1 MYKLILVDDEPW
13 ILKDMEQIVDWEA
26 LGFQIVAKLNDVH
39 MAESLLKRQSIDIV
53 ISDIRMPG
61 KSGLDLLSFVNHV
74 SPHTLVVFMS
84 AYSEFSYAKQ
94 ALELGCFAYLLKPVN
109 EQELRDTL
117 NNCSNRLAKRD
128 RDQRVL
134 QTYHN
139 SMLFLEMI
147 EKGLT
152 VQQVSKLLKGLG
164 VEMGTGAGAG
174 YAFAIVKSKTAISEQ
189 SLLSSDRLLQEHGV
203 ALFRAMASPLKWT
216 YLLSRSDMDSNT
228 FKSLYK
234 HILTMAAEF
243 QWDVGISLSNDSDSQ
258 IAKYYNQANMMAET
272 SSLNR
277 RIGVYR
283 YRPRVNAALPSI
295 MERIGKAT
303 KLEHLEAALFDL
315 HRGIAKD
322 QIHLSGLVEIYNF
335 FVVVIKNF
343 SSSTQSF
350 AEDSIT
356 VQDLVLHYGNPHD
369 LLVQMRMLIDEHKKK
384 PSELTTFPIVEEIIK
399 DIERRYAH
407 KLSLKEFAQQY
418 FISPNYLSH
427 LFKQEKGQSFIHFLI
442 QKRLDAAITLLKEDI
457 SLYDVG
463 KLVGY
468 EDYAHFSKLFKKH
481 LGQSPLEYKQRIDNK
496 NIVHKKPQPNLFD

>member
-1 MYKLILVDDEPW
+1 MHKLILVDDEPW

-26 LGFQIVAKLNDVH
+26 LGFQIVAKVNDVQ
-39 MAESLLKRQSIDIV
+39 MAESLLKRKSIDVV

-61 KSGLDLLSFVNHV
+61 KSGLDLLSFVNRV

-84 AYSEFSYAKQ
+84 AYSEFSYAKK

-117 NNCSNRLAKRD
+117 SNCSKRLAERD

-139 SMLFLEMI
+139 SMLFLETI
-147 EKGLT
+147 ENGLT
-152 VQQVSKLLKGLG
+152 EQQVYQLKGLNI
-164 VEMGTGAGAG
+164 EMGSGMG
-174 YAFAIVKSKTAISEQ
+174 YAFAIVKGKTAISEQ
-189 SLLSSDRLLQEHGV
+189 DLLNSDRLLHEHGV
-203 ALFRAMASPLKWT
+203 TFFRAMASPLKWT
-216 YLLSRSDMDSNT
+216 YLLSHSELDTN
-228 FKSLYK
+228 SLKAFYK
-234 HILTMAAEF
+234 RVLIMAAEL
-243 QWDVGISLSNDSDSQ
+243 QWDVGVSLSNDFDSQ
-258 IAKYYNQANMMAET
+258 IAKYYNQATMMADT
-272 SSLNR
+272 STLNR

-303 KLEHLEAALFDL
+303 KLEHLEAVLFDV
-315 HRGIAKD
+315 HKGMAKD
-322 QIHLSGLVEIYNF
+322 RIHLNGLAEIYNF

-369 LLVQMRMLIDEHKKK
+369 LLVQMRLLIDEHKKK
-384 PSELTTFPIVEEIIK
+384 PSELTTFPIVDEIIK

-407 KLSLKEFAQQY
+407 KISLKEFAQQY

-442 QKRLDAAITLLKEDI
+442 QKRLDAAIELLKEDI

-481 LGQSPLEYKQRIDNK
+481 LGQSPLEYKQRFDNK

>member
-39 MAESLLKRQSIDIV
+39 MAESLLKRQSIDVV

-61 KSGLDLLSFVNHV
+61 KSGLDLLSFVNRV
-74 SPHTLVVFMS
+74 SPHTLMVFMS
-84 AYSEFSYAKQ
+84 AYSEFSYAKK

-109 EQELRDTL
+109 EQELQDTL
-117 NNCSNRLAKRD
+117 NKCSNRLAERD
-128 RDQRVL
+128 RDLRVL

-164 VEMGTGAGAG
+164 VEMRSGAG

-189 SLLSSDRLLQEHGV
+189 SLLNSDRLLQEHDV
-203 ALFRAMASPLKWT
+203 AFFRAMASPLKWT
-216 YLLSRSDMDSNT
+216 YLLSHSDMDSNT
-228 FKSLYK
+228 VKSLYK
-234 HILTMAAEF
+234 RVLAMAAEH
-243 QWDVGISLSNDSDSQ
+243 QWDVGISVSNVSDSQ
-258 IAKYYNQANMMAET
+258 IAKYYNQANMMADT

-295 MERIGKAT
+295 MERIGKAK

-322 QIHLSGLVEIYNF
+322 QIHLSGLAEIYNF

-343 SSSTQSF
+343 SSSAQSF
-350 AEDSIT
+350 AEDSIS

-384 PSELTTFPIVEEIIK
+384 PPEVTTLPIVEEIIK

-407 KLSLKEFAQQY
+407 KISLKEFAQQY

-457 SLYDVG
+457 SLYEVG

-481 LGQSPLEYKQRIDNK
+481 LGQSPLEYKQSFDNK
-496 NIVHKKPQPNLFD
+496 NIVHKKLQSNLFD

>member
-26 LGFQIVAKLNDVH
+26 LSFQIVAKVNDVQL
-39 MAESLLKRQSIDIV
+39 AESLLKRKSIDVV

-61 KSGLDLLSFVNHV
+61 KSGLDLLSFVNRV

-84 AYSEFSYAKQ
+84 AYSEFSYAKK

-117 NNCSNRLAKRD
+117 SNCSHRLAERD

-152 VQQVSKLLKGLG
+152 VQQVSQLKGLN
-164 VEMGTGAGAG
+164 VEMGNGAG
-174 YAFAIVKSKTAISEQ
+174 YAFAIVKSKTVITEQ
-189 SLLSSDRLLQEHGV
+189 DLLNSDRLLHEHGV
-203 ALFRAMASPLKWT
+203 TFFRAMASPLKWT
-216 YLLSRSDMDSNT
+216 YLLSHSELDPNT
-228 FKSLYK
+228 LKALYK
-234 HILTMAAEF
+234 RVLIMAAEL
-243 QWDVGISLSNDSDSQ
+243 QWDVGVSLSNDFDSQ
-258 IAKYYNQANMMAET
+258 IAKYYNQANMMADT
-272 SSLNR
+272 STLNR
-277 RIGVYR
+277 RIGVYH

-303 KLEHLEAALFDL
+303 KLEHLEAALFDV
-315 HRGIAKD
+315 HKGMAKD
-322 QIHLSGLVEIYNF
+322 RIHLNGLVEIYNF

-343 SSSTQSF
+343 SLPTHSF

-369 LLVQMRMLIDEHKKK
+369 LLVQMRMLVDEHKKK
-384 PSELTTFPIVEEIIK
+384 PSELTTFPIVDEIIK

-407 KLSLKEFAQQY
+407 KISLKEFAQQY

-442 QKRLDAAITLLKEDI
+442 QKRLDAAIELLKEDI

-481 LGQSPLEYKQRIDNK
+481 LGQSPLEYKQRFDNK

>member
-1 MYKLILVDDEPW
+1 LHKLILVDDEPW

-26 LGFQIVAKLNDVH
+26 LGFQIVAKVNDVQT
-39 MAESLLKRQSIDIV
+39 AESLLKRKSIDVV

-61 KSGLDLLSFVNHV
+61 KSGLDLLSFVNRV

-84 AYSEFSYAKQ
+84 AYSEFSYAKK

-109 EQELRDTL
+109 EQELRDAL
-117 NNCSNRLAKRD
+117 SNCSNRLAERD

-134 QTYHN
+134 QTYNN

-152 VQQVSKLLKGLG
+152 VQQVSLLKGLN
-164 VEMGTGAGAG
+164 VEMGSGAG
-174 YAFAIVKSKTAISEQ
+174 YAFAIVKSKIAISEQ
-189 SLLSSDRLLQEHGV
+189 ALLNSDRLLHEHGFSF
-203 ALFRAMASPLKWT
+203 FRAMASPLKWA
-216 YLLSRSDMDSNT
+216 YLLSHSDLDSNT
-228 FKSLYK
+228 LKSLYK
-234 HILTMAAEF
+234 RVLIMAAELN
-243 QWDVGISLSNDSDSQ
+243 WDVGVSLSNDSGSQ
-258 IAKYYNQANMMAET
+258 IAKYYNQANMMADT

-283 YRPRVNAALPSI
+283 YRPRVNVALPSI

-303 KLEHLEAALFDL
+303 KLEHLEAALFDV
-315 HRGIAKD
+315 HKGIAKD
-322 QIHLSGLVEIYNF
+322 HIHLNGLVEIYNF

-369 LLVQMRMLIDEHKKK
+369 LLVQMRMLIDEIKKK
-384 PSELTTFPIVEEIIK
+384 PSELTSFPIVDEIIK

-407 KLSLKEFAQQY
+407 KISLKEFAQQY

-442 QKRLDAAITLLKEDI
+442 QKRLDAAVELLKEDI

-481 LGQSPLEYKQRIDNK
+481 LGQSPLEYKQRFDNK